1 MPARSPLV
9 RRLMAIAAGIAP
21 IVIALFCVILGVLP
35 TSVPGLATMGPALTL
50 MAVYYWSIFAPLLLP
65 PPAVFVV
72 GLVQDV
78 LGGGPIGLNAFVL
91 LAVHGL
97 LVNQRRVFIARAF
110 PMAWFGFAMVALGA
124 AALSW
129 AIASAF
135 YMGLLAPEP
144 FLVQAVLSVAL
155 YPIASWA
162 FSRVHLDP
170 AFRG

>member
-1 MPARSPLV
+1 MPARSPFV
-9 RRLMAIAAGIAP
+9 RRLMAIAAGLAP
-21 IVIALFCVILGVLP
+21 ILIALVCAIIGVLP
-35 TSVPGLATMGPALTL
+35 TGVPGLAMIGPTLTL
-50 MAVYYWSIFAPLLLP
+50 MAVYYWSIFAPVLLP

-72 GLVQDV
+72 GLIQDV
-78 LGGGPIGLNAFVL
+78 LGGGPIGLNAVVL

-110 PMAWFGFAMVALGA
+110 PMAWFGFSMVAMGA

-135 YMGLLAPEP
+135 YLDLLAPEP
-144 FLVQAVLSVAL
+144 FVVQAALSVAL
-155 YPIASWA
+155 YPVTSWL

-170 AFRG
+170 AYRS